1 MDELKSVDDVEGA
14 MSAILVD
21 PHNKRLIDII
31 EDRKQQSLIRYF
43 HRYSKEDRAAVK
55 TISMDLYSPYVGVV
69 KACFPNAKIVIDRF
83 HIVQLLNNTI
93 NSIWIEVMNE
103 IKNSRPTDY

>member
-1 MDELKSVDDVEGA
+1 